1 MIQQEQEYESQ
12 QQQLLEQLHEANKQF
27 ALARQQELN
36 FSLYEEWQS
45 LKKNIATGLPDEQLL
60 LDLESFSKRYQQ
72 TNERLEELEATLEK
86 HSGMDQQSARYY
98 FYLEQEQELKDLQQ
112 LQFTT
117 EQLSEEWQ
125 RLQIETRETNS
136 ELKILEQRWQW
147 QKNPL
152 PEEFLYEEEWKNLLA
167 EERRIAD
174 LESQI
179 SVRLQIA
186 KEQQK
191 IDRSRSE

>member
-1 MIQQEQEYESQ
+1 
-12 QQQLLEQLHEANKQF
+12 
-27 ALARQQELN
+27 
-36 FSLYEEWQS
+36 
-45 LKKNIATGLPDEQLL
+45 
-60 LDLESFSKRYQQ
+60 
-72 TNERLEELEATLEK
+72 
-86 HSGMDQQSARYY
+86 MDQQSARYY

-152 PEEFLYEEEWKNLLA
+152 PEEFLSSIITK
-167 EERRIAD
+167 
-174 LESQI
+174 
-179 SVRLQIA
+179 SVRDSTNPFI
-186 KEQQK
+186 
-191 IDRSRSE
+191 